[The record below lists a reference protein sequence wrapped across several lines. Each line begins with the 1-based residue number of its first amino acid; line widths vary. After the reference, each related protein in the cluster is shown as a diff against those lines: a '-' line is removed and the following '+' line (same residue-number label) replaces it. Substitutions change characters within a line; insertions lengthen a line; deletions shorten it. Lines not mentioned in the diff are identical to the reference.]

1 MTTYRI
7 LHRGNPSRISS
18 HAHLIRVHHR
28 LFSLSTLHFTD
39 SPRTT
44 THNAPSAAQN
54 TTNFSLSTMSFAR
67 AQQAPTIA
75 LPPTTCSLDLPHPHL
90 AHATTF
96 SLRHDEATWDP
107 RRIAESSLPAKRT
120 RKPRAGNELAPSI
133 YRPQVPA
140 DRRVLLW
147 TSPHSTTLRDRLSE
161 SSIRLDLQARIY
173 QGLLR
178 ATTEQTRETYGAGML
193 RFHQFCDRERICE
206 SARMPAS
213 RLLLAAFIAEA
224 VGTCSGKCL
233 RNWLNGLRLWHLF
246 NDAEWQGDEG
256 WLPSLKKAGDRAG
269 VPFKR
274 APRGPITKAHLRALR
289 ASLDVTTGFGA
300 SVWSAA
306 CTAYWGCRRL
316 GELVIKSTDK
326 FSLEHDTCRDTRSS
340 FGVVNNYEVVD
351 FHIAWTKTTN
361 IIGAECILTQVKG
374 VDADICPTWAYKN
387 HIAVNHSPPP
397 ITPLFAFH
405 EHGNWRP
412 LTKDHFLRTTS
423 AAYNSAQ
430 LATVFGHSY
439 RIGGSVELLLAG
451 VEPEVI
457 MKLGGWTSLCFLIY
471 WRRLEQIL
479 PDRITSAWAS
489 RLKQF
494 ASSHG
499 LPHDSDSLNFDEV
512 DN

>member
-1 MTTYRI
+1 MSFGHALETPDIAPLAASITSLPPI
-7 LHRGNPSRISS
+7 ARGPDIPSSS
-18 HAHLIRVHHR
+18 SAHTPI
-28 LFSLSTLHFTD
+28 FSLSND
-39 SPRTT
+39 DMR
-44 THNAPSAAQN
+44 
-54 TTNFSLSTMSFAR
+54 
-67 AQQAPTIA
+67 
-75 LPPTTCSLDLPHPHL
+75 
-90 AHATTF
+90 
-96 SLRHDEATWDP
+96 WDP
-107 RRIAESSLPAKRT
+107 RRIAESSLPAKRA
-120 RKPRAGNELAPSI
+120 RKPRTGNELAPSI

-147 TSPHSTTLRDRLSE
+147 TSPHSFHLRDRLSE
-161 SSIRLDLQARIY
+161 ARIRLDLQARIY
-173 QGLLR
+173 EGLLR

-193 RFHQFCDRERICE
+193 RYHQFCDRERIGE
-206 SARMPAS
+206 NARMPAD

-246 NDAEWQGDEG
+246 NDAEWHGDEG

-289 ASLDVTTGFGA
+289 AYLDVTTGFGA
-300 SVWSAA
+300 AAWSAA
-306 CTAYWGCRRL
+306 CTGYWGCRRM
-316 GELVIKSTDK
+316 GELVIKSAEK
-326 FSLEHDTCRDTRSS
+326 FLLEHDTCRDTRTSY
-340 FGVVNNYEVVD
+340 GVVNEHEVVD
-351 FHIAWTKTTN
+351 FHIVWTKTTN
-361 IIGAECILTQVKG
+361 ILGATCILTQVKG
-374 VDADICPTWAYKN
+374 PDADLCPTWAYKN
-387 HIAVNHSPPP
+387 HLAVNYSPPP
-397 ITPLFAFH
+397 LTPLFAFR
-405 EHGNWRP
+405 EHGTWRP

-423 AAYNSAQ
+423 AAYNTAQ

-451 VEPEVI
+451 VEPEII

-489 RLKQF
+489 RFKHF

-499 LPHDSDSLNFDEV
+499 LPHDSGSLNFDGD